1 MMKEV
6 YIIEFNSFEEMM
18 DFLEWLMND
27 EPQAC
32 DDAQEAW
39 ATEKEHTRDDKI
51 EVAQFARVL
60 N

>member
-27 EPQAC
+27 
-32 DDAQEAW
+32 DAQEAR
-39 ATEKEHTRDDKI
+39 ATEKDDKI
-51 EVAQFARVL
+51 EVAQFVKVL

>member
-27 EPQAC
+27 
-32 DDAQEAW
+32 DAQEAW
-39 ATEKEHTRDDKI
+39 ATEKGRTRDDKI
-51 EVAQFARVL
+51 AAAQFVKVL

>member
-27 EPQAC
+27 
-32 DDAQEAW
+32 DAQEAW
-39 ATEKEHTRDDKI
+39 ATEKKRTKDDKI
-51 EVAQFARVL
+51 EVAQFVKVL